1 MSTFAVGPPP
11 GPLAGVRVL
20 DLSRILT
27 GPFCTMML
35 ADYGADVV
43 KVERPVTGD
52 DTRAWGPPFA
62 AGESAYFL
70 SVNRNKRSAVV
81 DLGSPDGLEAVRSLA
96 RAADVVVEN
105 FRPGTADRL
114 GIGYEALSCDH
125 PELVYCSISGFGQSG
140 PYRERPGFDAVAQA
154 LSGMMSLTG
163 ETDGEPLKHGMPIA
177 DLSTAMWAAFAIVAA
192 LYERERSGLGQHLD
206 ASLLASQVSWL
217 TFALTGFSVSG
228 EPPRRYGNAH
238 ATIVPYQ
245 VFACADGHVMITA
258 GNDKLFW
265 ALCEALGLKGLAA
278 EPRFATN
285 PMRVVHRDELVPLLA
300 ARLAEDT
307 RARWLAR
314 LADAGVPASPILT
327 VPEVVADPHV
337 AARGLIARVEHPTA
351 GPIATGA
358 PPVVFSRT
366 PASVRRPPPR
376 LGEHTREI
384 LAAVGWPEAGE

>member
-114 GIGYEALSCDH
+114 GIGYEALSRDH

-206 ASLLASQVSWL
+206 
-217 TFALTGFSVSG
+217 
-228 EPPRRYGNAH
+228 
-238 ATIVPYQ
+238 
-245 VFACADGHVMITA
+245 
-258 GNDKLFW
+258 
-265 ALCEALGLKGLAA
+265 
-278 EPRFATN
+278 
-285 PMRVVHRDELVPLLA
+285 
-300 ARLAEDT
+300 
-307 RARWLAR
+307 
-314 LADAGVPASPILT
+314 
-327 VPEVVADPHV
+327 
-337 AARGLIARVEHPTA
+337 
-351 GPIATGA
+351 
-358 PPVVFSRT
+358 
-366 PASVRRPPPR
+366 
-376 LGEHTREI
+376 
-384 LAAVGWPEAGE
+384 